1 MDHVGENDEGE
12 ESSTERDTRND
23 GETDRGT
30 GTSER
35 VHGNAQASPQRADGI
50 DYLQVIE
57 DAARWMGVY
66 DNDLIM
72 SWTPNEYKRKLK
84 AAKMREIDEIERM
97 TINAMFHRYANNAK
111 KVKPSQMFDAQKAR
125 AELERDVTSNRFKN
139 QVDAK
144 RLNDLNI
151 GLRKMLRK
159 PTEEG

>member
-1 MDHVGENDEGE
+1 MDHVGENDKGE

-30 GTSER
+30 GAIEGI
-35 VHGNAQASPQRADGI
+35 HGNAQASPQRADGI
-50 DYLQVIE
+50 DYLKVIE

-97 TINAMFHRYANNAK
+97 TINAMFHRYALNAK
-111 KVKPSQMFDAQKAR
+111 KVKPSQMFDAKKAKDD
-125 AELERDVTSNRFKN
+125 LERDVTGNGFKN

-151 GLRKMLRK
+151 GLRNILIKSK
-159 PTEEG
+159 EEG

>member
-1 MDHVGENDEGE
+1 MDHDGENGGTE

-30 GTSER
+30 GTSEGI
-35 VHGNAQASPQRADGI
+35 HGNAQASPQRADGI

-84 AAKMREIDEIERM
+84 AAKLREIDEIERM
-97 TINAMFHRYANNAK
+97 TINAMFHRYAQNAK
-111 KVKPSQMFDAQKAR
+111 KVKPSQMFDAKKAR
-125 AELERDVTSNRFKN
+125 AELERDVTGNGFKN

-144 RLNDLNI
+144 RLNELNI
-151 GLRKMLRK
+151 GLRNMLRK
-159 PTEEG
+159 PKEEG